1 MKKLMPWVVIT
12 VFAFTSLACGI
23 GFDLP
28 EITIPDL
35 TEPFPQTQGDATP
48 GQEVT
53 VDVFATP
60 LPTPQVDQ
68 GATPVPFNPGDL
80 SEVTERDS
88 LLASL
93 YEHASPGVVLI
104 QTYAQQGQLGLGSG
118 FVFDTDGHI
127 VTNFHVVEGA
137 DELEV
142 DFPSGFKARGEVVGT
157 DLDSDLAVVRV
168 DAPADL
174 LFPLPLGDSDRL
186 RIGESVVAIGNPF
199 GLSNTI
205 TYGIV
210 SAKGRTLDSLRQSA
224 SGNFFSAGDII
235 QTDASINPGN
245 SGGPLLNLNGEV
257 VGVNRAIRTTGVTQT
272 GDPINTGIGFAI
284 SINIVKRVVPYL
296 IEYGEYEYPYLGI
309 SAAPELSLVLRE
321 ELGIN
326 RYTGAYVTYVE
337 PGGPADQAGI
347 RAGRGAGPA
356 TTIQP
361 GGDLII
367 GVDNRE
373 VRVFGDLLSYLMT
386 NTSPGDT
393 ITLRIV
399 RDGEEMEVDLTLG
412 RRP

>member
-1 MKKLMPWVVIT
+1 MKKLMPWVVLT
-12 VFAFTSLACGI
+12 VFVFTTVACGI

-35 TEPFPQTQGDATP
+35 TEPFPQQNGLATP
-48 GQEVT
+48 GQATT

-60 LPTPQVDQ
+60 LPSPQLAQ
-68 GATPVPFNPGDL
+68 GSTPVPFNPGDT
-80 SEVTERDS
+80 SEITERDS

-118 FVFDTDGHI
+118 FVYDSEGHI
-127 VTNFHVVEGA
+127 VTNYHVVEGA

-142 DFPSGFKARGEVVGT
+142 DFPSGFKARGEVIGT
-157 DLDSDLAVVRV
+157 DLDSDLAVVKV
-168 DAPADL
+168 DAPAEL
-174 LFPLPLGDSDRL
+174 LSPLPLGDSDQL

-210 SAKGRTLDSLRQSA
+210 SAKGRTLESLRQSA
-224 SGNFFSAGDII
+224 SGNFFTAGDII

-245 SGGPLLNLNGEV
+245 SGGPLLNLKGEV

-337 PGGPADQAGI
+337 PGGPADKAGI
-347 RAGRGAGPA
+347 RAGAGAGPNSG
-356 TTIQP
+356 IQP

-367 GVDNRE
+367 GVDGRE
-373 VRVFGDLLSYLMT
+373 VRVFGELLSYLMT

-393 ITLRIV
+393 ITLTIV
-399 RDGEEMEVDLTLG
+399 RDGEEMEVELTLG